1 MTSKMELE
9 IINHAAALCRKMFDV
24 LDFYREPVCLCTRV
38 NVYKYVRIILYGS
51 RCLSFTVCKR
61 MLIFLGKSVMRA
73 VRKS

>member
-1 MTSKMELE
+1 MEFQSR
-9 IINHAAALCRKMFDV
+9 NHAAVLCRKMFDGV
-24 LDFYREPVCLCTRV
+24 DFYRDPVYLSTCV

-51 RCLSFTVCKR
+51 WCLSFTVCKR